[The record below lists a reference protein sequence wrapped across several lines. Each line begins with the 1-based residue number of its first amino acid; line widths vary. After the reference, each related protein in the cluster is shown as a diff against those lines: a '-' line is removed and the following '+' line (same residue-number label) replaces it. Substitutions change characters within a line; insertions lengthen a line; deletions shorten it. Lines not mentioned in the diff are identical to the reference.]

1 MLALKTILHATDFSP
16 HSEYAFR
23 LACSLARDH
32 GAKVVVLHV
41 VAPHPAV
48 SYGEMIVEPD
58 AALVQQAWDQIR
70 TIKSPDPAV
79 PLEHRVEQG
88 FAAAEIVR
96 VAEEIKADMIVL
108 GTHGRS
114 GLGRLL
120 MGSVAEQVVRKAP
133 CPVLTVKSPVRLV
146 ETNPAP
152 EPSVYS
158 LQEGH

>member
-41 VAPHPAV
+41 VAPTPAV

-58 AALVQQAWDQIR
+58 AALVQQGWDQLRQIR
-70 TIKSPDPAV
+70 SPDPAV
-79 PLEHRVEQG
+79 TVEHRLEQG

-96 VAEEIKADMIVL
+96 VAEEIQADMIVL

-146 ETNPAP
+146 ETTP
-152 EPSVYS
+152 ETSVYS
-158 LQEGH
+158 LQEGSG